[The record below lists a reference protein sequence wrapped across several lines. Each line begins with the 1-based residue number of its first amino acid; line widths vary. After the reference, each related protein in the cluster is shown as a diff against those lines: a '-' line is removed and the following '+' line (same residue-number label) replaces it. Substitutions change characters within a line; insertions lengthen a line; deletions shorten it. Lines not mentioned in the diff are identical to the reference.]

1 MSQPQ
6 EAASGIF
13 DAAVGLPHEQRA
25 AFLEKACAGDAPL
38 RRRVEALLRAH
49 EAAATFMDSPAPGL
63 SSTTVRLALPDQTG
77 QKIGRYK
84 LLQQIGEGGCGVVYM
99 AEQNDPVRRRVA
111 LKVIKLGMDT
121 KSVIARF
128 EAERQALALMDHPNI
143 AKVLDA
149 GATETGRPYFVMEL
163 VRGIPINRYCDEGN
177 LTTEQR
183 LRLFAQACRAIQHAH
198 QKGIIHRDIKPSNIL
213 VADHDGVP
221 VPKVIDFGIAKA
233 TNDQR
238 LTDKT
243 LFTAMEQFIGTPAY
257 MSPEQA
263 NLSGLD
269 IDTRSDIYSLGVLL
283 YELLTGKTPFESR
296 RLIHAGLDEIRR
308 IIQQEE
314 PTPPSTRLSTMGQD
328 ELSATARQRRTD
340 APRLISLVR
349 GDLDW
354 IVMKALEK
362 DRARRYETASG
373 LALDIERHING
384 DPVVARPASAAYR
397 FQKLVRRHKLL
408 FAAGSAVLAALIT
421 GFGIATISIIVTV
434 HTQQTWSRLN
444 TLENAKAILLG
455 RFEAEAKKARTALE
469 TADFSEAYRLIEAED
484 AADAIA
490 YLTRILSS
498 EPDNSDA
505 LTRLVALMTYRSWM
519 VPTLTLNHDSK
530 VVYSEFSPDGKYLVT
545 ASEDKTA
552 RVWDAKTGRPLT
564 EPLPHNAPVIS
575 ARFSPDGQRIFTVT
589 QDHTAVVWSALTGR
603 RLIEPFAFTTLPEF
617 SPNGT
622 HILTLSSKMLEVW
635 DTQTCQSQA
644 KLFKS
649 GELIVGADFS
659 PDGARVLTVDR
670 IVNTN
675 TRTLTRFRTDGTRV
689 PAEKGEWVARVWDAH
704 NGQPLGEPMRHGE
717 SIRAAQFSHDGAR
730 VVTAS
735 EDNTARV
742 WDAQSG
748 LPLTE
753 PLRHAD
759 AVNDAEFSPD
769 GKWVVTVSDDKEAR
783 VWDAQSG
790 RPQPKALRHANRVH
804 SAQFSPDGLR
814 ILTATMDNTL
824 RVWDAQTGQPLTE
837 PWKHGNSV
845 VDSGNI
851 NESGAVSV
859 QFSRDG
865 TRIVTASADN
875 AAQVW
880 EAQTSPPPKNTLKHG
895 DWVLFAQFS
904 PDGTRIV
911 TASKDHTARVWDA
924 QTGQP
929 VTPPLRHENS
939 VASAQFSPDSTR
951 VLTSSF
957 DNTARVWD
965 ARTGQLLTRPMR
977 HQAALYSAQ
986 YSPDGTLIA
995 TASQDNTARVWDAQ
1009 TGQPVTGHLWHQ
1021 ELVNSVRFS
1030 PDGKYLVTA
1039 SKDHTA
1045 RVWDARTGQPATDF
1059 LRHGSDVFFAEFS
1072 PNGKYIV
1079 TTSADHTAWV
1089 WDARTGQHKTGP
1101 FASRN
1106 QACIAHFSPD
1116 GTRVLTSTDANTAQ
1130 VWSVR
1135 TGQRLTQP
1143 LTTRGALFS
1152 AQFSPDGKRIV
1163 TASRDNTARVWDAET
1178 GRPLTEPFKH
1188 EDVVLSAQFSP
1199 DGKRV
1204 VTASRDNTAQ
1214 VWDVGLTPS
1223 RCPDWLLQLAEAL
1236 SGRRLNK
1243 EGLLEP
1249 TSLNRANTIAQ
1260 IRQYLNNLPD
1270 NGDGAILW
1278 GRWLLAEDRFSR
1290 TISPFSSLTVPQ
1302 YIEQEIEE
1310 CRAESLAEAAQ
1321 LAFSNAELSQRIIDK
1336 RAMLKRNVAAQGE
1349 AEELAAQGNFAQA
1362 EAKYRQVLQSSRETW
1377 PGQTEKWKGSIN
1389 GLLDVLQLQAQAF
1402 AAQSNLVEAQA
1413 KYREMFRFSQETWPD
1428 EFKAWESSLDSLLN
1442 ILNREGKSNE
1452 VNQVCRDLLSTSHS
1466 IFSPYRAAFFARH
1479 GRWKEAA
1486 GDYAKVIESDV
1497 FADPGGYV
1505 LGALLVQMGELEGY
1519 RHYCAQVLAHF
1530 GGTNDPVVAGQMAK
1544 QCLISPEE
1552 GIDLNAVAQLA
1563 ETAVTKGKGHEL
1575 FPSFEFTKGLAEYR
1589 LGHFAGAAD
1598 WAQKALAAPGVDYR
1612 DAQAWLVLAMARH
1625 QSGQDQEAHDALA
1638 KGSDIIETNLPKL
1651 ESGDLGTGWGN
1662 WIICQALLKEARTLI
1677 ERPDRP
1683 GK

>member
-6 EAASGIF
+6 EPASGIF
-13 DAAVGLPHEQRA
+13 DEAVGLPKEQRA
-25 AFLEKACAGDAPL
+25 VFLEKACAGNTPL

-49 EAAATFMDSPAPGL
+49 EEAESFMDAGAP
-63 SSTTVRLALPDQTG
+63 VRLPKAVDVGLADQSG

-99 AEQNDPVRRRVA
+99 AEQNEPVRRRVA
-111 LKVIKLGMDT
+111 VKVIKLGMDT

-163 VRGIPINRYCDEGN
+163 VRGIPINRYCDDWR
-177 LTTEQR
+177 LDTAQR
-183 LRLFAQACRAIQHAH
+183 LRLFVQVCRAIQHAH
-198 QKGIIHRDIKPSNIL
+198 QKSIIHRDIKPTNIL

-221 VPKVIDFGIAKA
+221 VPKIIDFGIAKA
-233 TNDQR
+233 TSDQR
-238 LTDKT
+238 LTEKT
-243 LFTAMEQFIGTPAY
+243 LFTAFEQFIGTPAY

-283 YELLTGKTPFESR
+283 YELLTGKTPFESK
-296 RLIHAGLDEIRR
+296 RLIAAGLDEIRR

-314 PTPPSTRLSTMGQD
+314 PTRPSTRLSTMMEE
-328 ELSATARQRRTD
+328 ELTATARQRQTD
-340 APRLISLVR
+340 SPRLVHLIR

-362 DRARRYETASG
+362 DRARRYETANG
-373 LALDIERHING
+373 LAMDVERHLNAE
-384 DPVVARPASAAYR
+384 PVIARPASAAYR
-397 FQKLVRRHKLL
+397 FQKLVRRNKLA
-408 FAAGSAVLAALIT
+408 FAAGSAVLAALVI
-421 GFGIATISIIVTV
+421 GLGISILYMLQAKSAFNRAVAAEN
-434 HTQQTWSRLN
+434 TQTTLLQKEEAQSRKLRT
-444 TLENAKAILLG
+444 TLATSDCLEADLRVENDDG
-455 RFEAEAKKARTALE
+455 
-469 TADFSEAYRLIEAED
+469 
-484 AADAIA
+484 ADAIP

-498 EPDNSDA
+498 APNDGDA
-505 LTRLVALMTYRSWM
+505 LTRLFALMTYHSWM

-530 VVYSEFSPDGKYLVT
+530 VGYAEFSPDGKYIVT

-552 RVWDAKTGRPLT
+552 RMWDAKTGRAMAD
-564 EPLPHNAPVIS
+564 PLPHNAPVIS
-575 ARFSPDGQRIFTVT
+575 ARFSPDGQRIFTVAK
-589 QDHTAVVWSALTGR
+589 DHTAVVWSALTGR
-603 RLIEPFAFTTLPEF
+603 RLIEPFAFASTLDF
-617 SPNGT
+617 SPDGT
-622 HILTLSSKMLEVW
+622 HILTLSPKMLEVW

-649 GELIVGADFS
+649 GELIAGADFS
-659 PDGARVLTVDR
+659 PDGARILTVDM
-670 IVNTN
+670 IVSTN
-675 TRTLTRFRTDGTRV
+675 TRTLTRFRADGTRV
-689 PAEKGEWVARVWDAH
+689 AAKKGEWLARVWDAH
-704 NGQPLGEPMRHGE
+704 NGQPLGEPMRHGD
-717 SIRAAQFSHDGAR
+717 SMRAAQFSHDGTR

-769 GKWVVTVSDDKEAR
+769 GKWVVTASDDNTAR

-790 RPQPKALRHANRVH
+790 QPQPKALKHANRVH

-859 QFSRDG
+859 QFSPDG

-880 EAQTSPPPKNTLKHG
+880 EAQTSPPPKNPLKHG

-929 VTPPLRHENS
+929 VTPPLKHES
-939 VASAQFSPDSTR
+939 WVASAQFSPDGTR

-965 ARTGQLLTRPMR
+965 ARTGQPLTQPMR
-977 HQAALYSAQ
+977 HRANLYSAQ

-995 TASQDNTARVWDAQ
+995 TASQDCTARVWDAQ
-1009 TGQPVTGHLWHQ
+1009 TGQPVTGDLRHQ
-1021 ELVNSVRFS
+1021 DLVNSVRFS

-1045 RVWDARTGQPATDF
+1045 RVWDARTGQPATEIMQ
-1059 LRHGSDVFFAEFS
+1059 HGSDVFFAEFS
-1072 PNGKYIV
+1072 PDGKYVV
-1079 TTSADHTAWV
+1079 TASNDHTAWV
-1089 WDARTGQHKTGP
+1089 WDARTGQHKIGP
-1101 FASRN
+1101 LESGNGSA
-1106 QACIAHFSPD
+1106 IARFSPD

-1130 VWSVR
+1130 VWSVS
-1135 TGQRLTQP
+1135 TGRRLTQP

-1163 TASRDNTARVWDAET
+1163 TASADHTARVWDAET

-1204 VTASRDNTAQ
+1204 VTASRDFTAQ
-1214 VWDVGLTPS
+1214 VWDVGLAPS
-1223 RCPDWLLQLAEAL
+1223 RCPDWLLELAEAL
-1236 SGRRLNK
+1236 SGRRLNND
-1243 EGLLEP
+1243 GLLEP
-1249 TSLNRANTIAQ
+1249 TTLNRAKTIAQ
-1260 IRQYLNNLPD
+1260 IRHDLKDQAD
-1270 NGDGAILW
+1270 NGDGVILW

-1290 TISPFSSLTVPQ
+1290 TISPFSSLTAPQ
-1302 YIEQEIEE
+1302 YIEEEIKE
-1310 CRAESLAEAAQ
+1310 CTAESLAEAAQ
-1321 LAFSNAELSQRIIDK
+1321 WAVGNAELSRRIRDQRAI
-1336 RAMLKRNVAAQGE
+1336 LERNVASQDQAD
-1349 AEELAAQGNFAQA
+1349 ELAAQGQLAQA
-1362 EAKYRQVLQSSRETW
+1362 EAKYRQVLQSSREIW
-1377 PGQTEKWKGSIN
+1377 PGQAHKCIGCIN
-1389 GLLDVLQLQAQAF
+1389 GLTDVLQRQAQMF
-1402 AAQSNLVEAQA
+1402 ASQSNLLAAEAN
-1413 KYREMFRFSQETWPD
+1413 YREMFRFSQETWPD
-1428 EFKAWESSLDSLLN
+1428 EFRAWESSLDSLLN

-1452 VNQVCRDLLSTSHS
+1452 VNEVCHDLLSTSRS

-1479 GRWKEAA
+1479 GQWKEAA
-1486 GDYAKVIESDV
+1486 ADYAKVIESDV
-1497 FADPGGYV
+1497 FADPGDYV
-1505 LGALLVQMGELEGY
+1505 LGALLVEMGELEGY

-1530 GGTNDPVVAGQMAK
+1530 GGTNDPVVAGQMAM

-1552 GIDLNAVAQLA
+1552 GIDLNAAAQLA
-1563 ETAVTKGKGHEL
+1563 ETAVTKGKGHQYW
-1575 FPSFEFTKGLAEYR
+1575 PSFELIKGLAEYR
-1589 LGHFAGAAD
+1589 LGHFAAAAD
-1598 WAQKALAAPGVDYR
+1598 WAQKALDTHGVPDR

-1625 QSGQDQEAHDALA
+1625 QTGQDQESGAALA
-1638 KGSDIIETNLPKL
+1638 KGSDIIETKLPKL
-1651 ESGDLGTGWGN
+1651 ASGDLGMNWGN
-1662 WIICQALLKEARTLI
+1662 WISAHALLHEAKALI
-1677 ERPDRP
+1677 ERAES
-1683 GK
+1683 K